1 MGWSARHVCVS
12 TGSTQ
17 SGPARSAGRFRSAD
31 PTELVAIVVQAKREG
46 LLRAYRHGLRPDE
59 LEDCYGQATFELLRS
74 VKSGRRFASRE
85 HLANTLE
92 QRFVSR
98 VRDQMR
104 ATGGRSAARAGH
116 ESALLAGGDKD
127 ALAEVVDVGA
137 ESHELVAL
145 KMDLEQILQVAPRL
159 TVDQRLVIASQV
171 SGIGC
176 AELCQYTGWSQ
187 EKYRKVAQRG
197 RARLRALMA
206 QSPVEGLSEVVSRAA
221 GPGRSRS

>member
-1 MGWSARHVCVS
+1 
-12 TGSTQ
+12 
-17 SGPARSAGRFRSAD
+17 
-31 PTELVAIVVQAKREG
+31 LVAIVVQAKREV
-46 LLRAYRHGLRPDE
+46 LLRAYRNRLRPDE

-74 VKSGRRFASRE
+74 VKNGRRFAGRE

-104 ATGGRSAARAGH
+104 ATGGRSPAEAGH
-116 ESALLAGGDKD
+116 ESALLAAGDQD
-127 ALAEVVDVGA
+127 AQIEVVDLRA

-145 KMDLEQILQVAPRL
+145 RMDLEQILRVAPYL

-171 SGIGC
+171 SGVDC
-176 AELCQYTGWSQ
+176 AELCRHTGWSS

-206 QSPVEGLSEVVSRAA
+206 ESPVGGSSEGGVPCGAARSE
-221 GPGRSRS
+221 